1 MTDATFDTTL
11 DTAVRGSGLRVGRV
25 GGWALNLGLAVL
37 GVLMLAP
44 FYWVFVTSVLTT
56 DDAFNLPPV
65 WLPSH
70 ITWANYRQ
78 VFDLIPFWRM
88 ALNSLKISG
97 IITVGAVTT
106 STLAAYAFAR
116 LRFPGRDA
124 LFFLL
129 LSALMVPQQVTVIPT
144 FILIRNLKLLDTHE
158 AVYLPALINVFGVF
172 LLRQFF
178 LSIPRELEDSA
189 RVDGA
194 GHLRILLQIIVP
206 LSGPAISA
214 LAIFVFQAAWNEF
227 FWANLFLTSPDR
239 MTLPLGLVSLK
250 GQYGGGSAVALFA
263 ATSMIAIPILVL
275 FAFTQRYLTESIATT
290 GMKG

>member
-1 MTDATFDTTL
+1 MSDA
-11 DTAVRGSGLRVGRV
+11 AVRGRGLRPGRAA
-25 GGWALNLGLAVL
+25 GWALNLFLAVL
-37 GVLMLAP
+37 GALMLAP
-44 FYWVFVTSVLTT
+44 FLWVFVTSILTT
-56 DDAFNLPPV
+56 PDVFNLPPV
-65 WLPSH
+65 WFPSH
-70 ITWANYRQ
+70 VTFANYRG
-78 VFDLIPFWRM
+78 VFDLVPFWSM

-116 LRFPGRDA
+116 LRFPGRNA
-124 LFFLL
+124 LFVVL

-144 FILIRNLKLLDTHE
+144 FILIRNLHLLDTHE
-158 AVYLPALINVFGVF
+158 AIYLPATINVFGIF

-189 RVDGA
+189 RLDGA

-214 LAIFVFQAAWNEF
+214 LAIFIFQAAWNDF
-227 FWANLFLTSPDR
+227 FWPNLFLSSPEK

-263 ATSMIAIPILVL
+263 AMSMVAIPILVL
-275 FAFTQRYLTESIATT
+275 FAFTQRFLTESIATT

>member
-1 MTDATFDTTL
+1 MTDHA
-11 DTAVRGSGLRVGRV
+11 ARGRV
-25 GGWALNLGLAVL
+25 VNEGRLSGWVLNAGLAVL
-37 GVLMLAP
+37 GLLMLAP
-44 FYWVFVTSVLTT
+44 FLWVFITSILTT

-65 WLPSH
+65 WFP
-70 ITWANYRQ
+70 TQATFANYRD
-78 VFDLIPFWRM
+78 VFDLVPFWTM
-88 ALNSLKISG
+88 VFNSLKISA
-97 IITVGAVTT
+97 IITVGAVVT

-116 LRFPGRDA
+116 LRFPGRNV
-124 LFFLL
+124 LFILL

-144 FILIRNLKLLDTHE
+144 FILIRNLGLLDTHE
-158 AVYLPALINVFGVF
+158 AIYLPATINVFGIF

-189 RVDGA
+189 RLDGA

-214 LAIFVFQAAWNEF
+214 LAIFVFQAAWNDF
-227 FWANLFLTSPDR
+227 FWPNLFLTSPDR

-263 ATSMIAIPILVL
+263 AMSMVAIPILVL
-275 FAFTQRYLTESIATT
+275 FAFTQRFLTESIATT

>member
-1 MTDATFDTTL
+1 MRDH
-11 DTAVRGSGLRVGRV
+11 AVRAPGVRPGKI
-25 GGWALNLGLAVL
+25 GGWLLNVVLALL

-44 FYWVFVTSVLTT
+44 FLWMFVTSILTT
-56 DDAFNLPPV
+56 EDVFNLPPV
-65 WLPSH
+65 WIPSRV
-70 ITWANYRQ
+70 TFANYRD
-78 VFDLIPFWRM
+78 VFDLIPFWKM
-88 ALNSLKISG
+88 LFNSLKISG
-97 IITVGAVTT
+97 IITIGAVVT

-116 LRFPGRDA
+116 LRFPGRNA
-124 LFFLL
+124 LFILL

-144 FILIRNLKLLDTHE
+144 FILIRNLGLLDTHE
-158 AVYLPALINVFGVF
+158 AIYLPAMINVFGIF

-189 RVDGA
+189 RLDGA

-214 LAIFVFQAAWNEF
+214 LAIFVFQAAWNDF
-227 FWANLFLTSPDR
+227 FWPNLFLTSPDR

-263 ATSMIAIPILVL
+263 AMSMVALPILVL
-275 FAFTQRYLTESIATT
+275 FAFTQRFLTESIATT

>member
-1 MTDATFDTTL
+1 L
-11 DTAVRGSGLRVGRV
+11 QLGQV
-25 GGWALNLGLAVL
+25 GGLVLNLLLALL

-44 FYWVFVTSVLTT
+44 FFWVFITSILTT

-65 WLPSH
+65 WFPSH
-70 ITWANYRQ
+70 VTSVNYRD
-78 VFDLIPFWRM
+78 VFDLIPFWKM

-97 IITVGAVTT
+97 IITIGAVTT

-116 LRFPGRDA
+116 LRFPGRDF
-124 LFFLL
+124 LFIVL

-144 FILIRNLKLLDTHE
+144 FILMRNLGLLDTHE
-158 AVYLPALINVFGVF
+158 AIYLPAMINVFGIF

-189 RVDGA
+189 RLDGA
-194 GHLRILLQIIVP
+194 GHLRTLLQIIVP

-214 LAIFVFQAAWNEF
+214 LAIFVFQAAWNDF
-227 FWANLFLTSPDR
+227 FWPNLFLSSPEK

-263 ATSMIAIPILVL
+263 AMSMVAIPILIL
-275 FAFTQRYLTESIATT
+275 FAFTQRFLTESIATT

>member
-1 MTDATFDTTL
+1 MTER
-11 DTAVRGSGLRVGRV
+11 AVRGRGLRPGRV
-25 GGWALNLGLAVL
+25 SAWVLNLVLAVL
-37 GVLMLAP
+37 GALMLAP
-44 FYWVFVTSVLTT
+44 FFWVFVTSILTT

-65 WLPSH
+65 WLPSEV
-70 ITWANYRQ
+70 TFANYRE
-78 VFDLIPFWRM
+78 VFDLIPFWTM
-88 ALNSLKISG
+88 VFNSLKVSG
-97 IITVGAVTT
+97 IITIGAVTT

-116 LRFPGRDA
+116 LRFPGRDV
-124 LFFLL
+124 LFILL

-144 FILIRNLKLLDTHE
+144 FILIRDLGLLDTHE
-158 AVYLPALINVFGVF
+158 AIYLPAAINVFGIF

-189 RVDGA
+189 RLDGA
-194 GHLRILLQIIVP
+194 GHLRILLQIVVP

-214 LAIFVFQAAWNEF
+214 LAIFVFQAAWNDF
-227 FWANLFLTSPDR
+227 FWPNLFLTSPER

-263 ATSMIAIPILVL
+263 AMSMVTVPILVL
-275 FAFTQRYLTESIATT
+275 FAFTQRFLTESIATT